1 MAMSENALK
10 FFITDTIA
18 TILERYE
25 EAEQESKD
33 SPEDSFKSGRA
44 LAYQEVKEIIENRLA
59 IYEITEKDLE

>member
-1 MAMSENALK
+1 MK

-18 TILERYE
+18 TTLERYE

-33 SPEDSFKSGRA
+33 FPEDLFKSGKA